1 MFFFHFKKKPK
12 TTLTNTYTHTYIHI
26 HTNTLIGRP
35 WLAHYPRDPPIHH
48 IWAAD
53 FIGQQH
59 TIITDATHWTCVP
72 QHNPPTQEERDEC
85 HPIPPNVS
93 PLAITL
99 EVISIEPKIFLIK
112 NTLSKTEADLIISL
126 AKPKIKRSLAGSDGG
141 LVSNTRTSSNAWL
154 GRREHYILDTIYK
167 RAADIVNISET
178 LFVPGQIGNI
188 VEDMQVVNYQYNQ
201 EYTPHHDFGA
211 DGRPNQRYITLLF
224 YLTDQIDNDA
234 GGETSF
240 PKAGL
245 NPIHPGKGNSVMFY
259 SLLEDGNADDL
270 SLHAGTPVKKGEKWL
285 ANFWVW
291 DPKR

>member
-1 MFFFHFKKKPK
+1 M
-12 TTLTNTYTHTYIHI
+12 
-26 HTNTLIGRP
+26 
-35 WLAHYPRDPPIHH
+35 
-48 IWAAD
+48 WAAD
-53 FIGQQH
+53 FIGQKH
-59 TIITDATHWTCVP
+59 VIETDATQWHCLP
-72 QHNPPTQEERDEC
+72 EHNPPTEEEMSEC
-85 HPIPPNVS
+85 HPTPPNVGK
-93 PLAITL
+93 LEITL

-112 NTLSKTEADLIISL
+112 NTLSDVEADLIVSL

-154 GRREHYILDTIYK
+154 GRKEHYILDTIYR
-167 RAADIVNISET
+167 RAAHIVNISES
-178 LFVPGQIGNI
+178 LFVPGMEGNI
-188 VEDMQVVNYQYNQ
+188 VEDMQVVNYKFEQ

-224 YLTDQIDNDA
+224 YLNDQEDEHS

-240 PKAGL
+240 PKSDLEPVHA
-245 NPIHPGKGNSVMFY
+245 GKGNSVMFY

-270 SLHAGTPVKKGEKWL
+270 SLHAGTPVYKGEKWL